1 MQERR
6 STTECDADTSSRWRS
21 VRIYLILLLLWIG
34 ACLTFTRSGFN
45 PTDDGLIIAQ
55 AARILDGAA
64 PHSEI
69 VSPRPLGAALLHT
82 LDVLLPTPLL
92 ITSRAIVLLEVL
104 ATAAISVRLLLRRK
118 VATWG
123 ATAIG
128 LTVIAFIG
136 NLQTFPLMSW
146 HTIDGILLAVTSLL
160 FFELGVERRSRK
172 LLAAGACI
180 AGFAPLVKQSFFLVP
195 VLALLSWIVLE
206 LRKRSNGE
214 APRWWDIALVIPLM
228 GLPGVSYVAWVV
240 GTSSWSATRNQ
251 ILGAHGVLP
260 WEGIRPVLSELTIP
274 RVIFCLLLL
283 LVFAPRRPE
292 WQWPSPAS
300 CCWITSVARVAVG
313 TLLVGAAAWTVWH
326 GEFDFVGSWGASL
339 WGLAVFGVVARL
351 LLCRAVDLTSCLF
364 LILAWMASL
373 SWGYPFVNLFGGSLL
388 VVVLVTANGLIRQ
401 VSVESFPS
409 VPRTVSQRY
418 ASLVP
423 VAVSLIAVGM
433 VVVSVDARNSS
444 TYRDLPVS
452 AQSSD
457 VGTISAEGWGIQ
469 TNAVT
474 ATYLGQIRD
483 CIKKYPADRLA
494 VLPDNAVVPVMFGKT
509 TPFLVDW
516 WFADELPTNRQM
528 ILDDIQRQ
536 SAKGGYLVLFQ
547 TTTVA
552 GLSTLNGLPVAV
564 PDSPLYDYDGG
575 MAQVIFDALVGDTV
589 LCGSLI
595 GKYQPSTT

>member
-1 MQERR
+1 M
-6 STTECDADTSSRWRS
+6 
-21 VRIYLILLLLWIG
+21 
-34 ACLTFTRSGFN
+34 
-45 PTDDGLIIAQ
+45 
-55 AARILDGAA
+55 
-64 PHSEI
+64 
-69 VSPRPLGAALLHT
+69 
-82 LDVLLPTPLL
+82 
-92 ITSRAIVLLEVL
+92 
-104 ATAAISVRLLLRRK
+104 
-118 VATWG
+118 
-123 ATAIG
+123 
-128 LTVIAFIG
+128 
-136 NLQTFPLMSW
+136 
-146 HTIDGILLAVTSLL
+146 
-160 FFELGVERRSRK
+160 
-172 LLAAGACI
+172 
-180 AGFAPLVKQSFFLVP
+180 
-195 VLALLSWIVLE
+195 
-206 LRKRSNGE
+206 
-214 APRWWDIALVIPLM
+214 
-228 GLPGVSYVAWVV
+228 
-240 GTSSWSATRNQ
+240 
-251 ILGAHGVLP
+251 
-260 WEGIRPVLSELTIP
+260 LSELTIP

-423 VAVSLIAVGM
+423 VAVSLSAVGM

-483 CIKKYPADRLA
+483 CIKKYPADRFGCCSLPMRWFRLCLA
-494 VLPDNAVVPVMFGKT
+494 RPLHS
-509 TPFLVDW
+509 W
-516 WFADELPTNRQM
+516 WIGGSRMNYLPTVR
-528 ILDDIQRQ
+528 
-536 SAKGGYLVLFQ
+536 
-547 TTTVA
+547 
-552 GLSTLNGLPVAV
+552 
-564 PDSPLYDYDGG
+564 
-575 MAQVIFDALVGDTV
+575 
-589 LCGSLI
+589 
-595 GKYQPSTT
+595 